1 MLRSVSRI
9 IFLHLHENRNGGTF
23 GMALFAWEA
32 YNKGKTVY
40 CNCQE
45 TVDGRVVHILNFP
58 HEHYRFDELRQMEL
72 FNCYLMADEALEFL
86 DAFDAPKKAM
96 REISYFTGQAKKR
109 GVDLHLDT
117 IRIKNI
123 YNRVRLN
130 VDGWIETFRYPRN
143 ILLPVQAIRFE
154 VTPRYGRVRKFTIA
168 QPMLGRLLKIY
179 NHLAQ
184 VTPPGN

>member
-1 MLRSVSRI
+1 MAERPISTLNKPDVVLELTLRPSVFS
-9 IFLHLHENRNGGTF
+9 
-23 GMALFAWEA
+23 
-32 YNKGKTVY
+32 
-40 CNCQE
+40 
-45 TVDGRVVHILNFP
+45 D
-58 HEHYRFDELRQMEL
+58 
-72 FNCYLMADEALEFL
+72 
-86 DAFDAPKKAM
+86 
-96 REISYFTGQAKKR
+96 FTGQAKKR

-168 QPMLGRLLKIY
+168 QPMLGRLLRIY

-184 VTPPGN
+184 VTPPVT